1 MTTLIEASPPRLQAV
16 SGTLGIGVVIPAY
29 RVARHVLEV
38 IATIG
43 PECDRVYVIDDA
55 CPEHSGDLVEAQCRD
70 PRVMVI
76 RNAVNLGVGGAV
88 MAGYRQA
95 IADGMSVIIKI
106 DGDGQMDP
114 ALVPVMAGP
123 ILHGDA
129 DYTKGNRFFDL
140 RHIRRMPLARRLG
153 NLGLS
158 FMSKAS
164 TGYWDVFDP
173 TNGYTAIHAD
183 VAALLPFDSISRRYF
198 FETDML
204 FRLNTL
210 RAVVLDIPMDARYG
224 DEHSNLRITHIIGE
238 FFTKHC
244 RNLFKRIVYNYFL
257 RDLSIASVELLIGSG
272 LLAFGLLF
280 GGWHW
285 YLSSS
290 TGAAASVGTVMI
302 PTLAVLLGLQLLL
315 AFLGY
320 DIASTPRRALHP
332 RIGFRSRV
340 LREENP

>member
-1 MTTLIEASPPRLQAV
+1 MNTPMEAMSPQSQVAPQI
-16 SGTLGIGVVIPAY
+16 LGIAVVIPAY
-29 RVARHVLEV
+29 RVAKHVLEV
-38 IATIG
+38 ITAIG

-55 CPEHSGDLVEAQCRD
+55 CPEHSGDLVEAQCKD
-70 PRVMVI
+70 PRVQVI
-76 RNAVNLGVGGAV
+76 RNAINLGVGGAV

-106 DGDGQMDP
+106 DGDGQMDA
-114 ALVPVMAGP
+114 ALVPVMVGP

-140 RHIRRMPLARRLG
+140 RYIRRMPLARRLG
-153 NLGLS
+153 NLALS

-183 VAALLPFDSISRRYF
+183 VAALLPLDSISRRYF

-224 DEHSNLRITHIIGE
+224 DEHSSLRITHIAGE
-238 FFTKHC
+238 FFAKHC
-244 RNLFKRIVYNYFL
+244 RNLFKRIIYNYYL

-272 LLAFGLLF
+272 LLSFGVLF

-302 PTLAVLLGLQLLL
+302 PALAVLLGLQLLL

-332 RIGFRSRV
+332 RIGFRSRA
-340 LREENP
+340 LAENNP